1 MTGTM
6 IVSAVGGSVD
16 TQRLSTH
23 EAELAALL
31 ATGGRVLSAEGHDDM
46 NQGQISARA
55 PANRGSFLIKQV
67 LAGFDEVTPGE
78 FVRCSLDEHAPA
90 HKLAPPEI
98 PLHQAIYQARP
109 DVAAIVHTHA
119 RATLAFGAL
128 SAPLEPLSHEGACF
142 HGRYAVFAGTSHTV
156 LDIAV
161 GREVAA
167 ALGDKLCVFLRNHG
181 VVVVGRTVREAV
193 VLATVLER
201 ACELQ
206 LRVLATGQP
215 YSVSVP
221 ADIEPKQKFIF
232 GSMSI
237 RAFWDYY
244 VRRLKRSSVAENQ
257 ELSWL

>member
-1 MTGTM
+1 M
-6 IVSAVGGSVD
+6 IVSALGRGLDAQS
-16 TQRLSTH
+16 LSAF
-23 EAELAALL
+23 ESELAAQL

-55 PANRGSFLIKQV
+55 PGNPDSFLIKQV
-67 LAGFDEVTPGE
+67 LAGFDEVTPDE
-78 FVRCSLDEHAPA
+78 FVRCSLDEHAPS

-98 PLHQAIYQARP
+98 PLHQAIYQTRP

-128 SAPLEPLSHEGACF
+128 KVPLEPISHEGACF
-142 HGRYAVFAGTSHTV
+142 QGRYAVFTGTSHTV
-156 LDIAV
+156 LDITV
-161 GREVAA
+161 GRDVAA

-181 VVVVGRTVREAV
+181 VVVTGRTVREAV

-201 ACELQ
+201 ACDLQ
-206 LRVLATGQP
+206 LRVLATAQP
-215 YSVSVP
+215 YAVSP
-221 ADIEPKQKFIF
+221 AADIEPKQKFIF

-244 VRRLKRSSVAENQ
+244 VRRLKRRAAAERQ